1 MAILN
6 NQMVLV
12 YSIHFLVVSEAKNG
26 MVTMA
31 LSLPHSKFLVPLLRH
46 FTMKPVLPSSIPQ
59 S

>member
-6 NQMVLV
+6 NQMVLL

-31 LSLPHSKFLVPLLRH
+31 LSLPHSKF
-46 FTMKPVLPSSIPQ
+46 
-59 S
+59 